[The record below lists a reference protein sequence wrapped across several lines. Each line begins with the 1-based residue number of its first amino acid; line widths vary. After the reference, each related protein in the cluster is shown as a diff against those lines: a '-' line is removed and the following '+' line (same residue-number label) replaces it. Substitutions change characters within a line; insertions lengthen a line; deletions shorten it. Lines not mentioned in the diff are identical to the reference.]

1 MASTGS
7 GVRCRLVADSRCGDG
22 EAARADR
29 QHQDGG
35 LPRVPHVSSS
45 RRGASFKGSPPWCA
59 HPVEVMGPIPR
70 GQRLS
75 FKDKGRRE
83 GTPPSTCRVRRRPAG
98 WGRQTPQALGPRAC
112 RVSPQAST
120 HRAENRADGAEAR
133 SAPPPSP
140 CRPRP
145 SEAAGGRGASLSR
158 KQVVD
163 QTGKPKFT
171 Y

>member
-70 GQRLS
+70 GRRLS

-98 WGRQTPQALGPRAC
+98 WGRQTPQALGP
-112 RVSPQAST
+112 V
-120 HRAENRADGAEAR
+120 RAESPHKQAPTEPRTGQMELRPALRPPPPHADP
-133 SAPPPSP
+133 APP
-140 CRPRP
+140 RLPR
-145 SEAAGGRGASLSR
+145 GGGGGGEPACPAN
-158 KQVVD
+158 K
-163 QTGKPKFT
+163 
-171 Y
+171 